1 MGKAKRAL
9 GGKFEITSDLG
20 FPAIKDMESGQ
31 TLSLKGYGGLKGEYS
46 VKKGIN
52 LSKPIL
58 AQTLRKA
65 SRAKSVATCSLA
77 LKSGHPRVRRRGRN
91 ERQGSPRA

>member
-1 MGKAKRAL
+1 MGKAKRAP

-20 FPAIKDMESGQ
+20 FPAIKDKESGK
-31 TLSLKGYGGLKGEYS
+31 TLSLKGYGALKGEYS

-58 AQTLRKA
+58 AQTLRQA
-65 SRAKSVATCSLA
+65 PGVKSVAASTLVHSKA
-77 LKSGHPRVRRRGRN
+77 
-91 ERQGSPRA
+91 SPRQKKK